1 MFNVG
6 LTPRPRR
13 ILLVDAPPINIQ
25 VLYQVFHHD
34 HPVLMATNGQ
44 QALRIARTRHPDL
57 VLLDVE
63 VPGMDG
69 HDVCRRRLAGTLR
82 ETPRRPGQPTA
93 ARAYIT
99 APSCQGTNSFCP

>member
-1 MFNVG
+1 
-6 LTPRPRR
+6 
-13 ILLVDAPPINIQ
+13 
-25 VLYQVFHHD
+25 
-34 HPVLMATNGQ
+34 MATNGP
-44 QALRIARTRHPDL
+44 QALKIAHTWRPDL
-57 VLLDVE
+57 MLLDVE

-69 HDVCRRRLAGTLR
+69 HDVCRRRLARTLR